1 MTSVVKRIMVIDDSS
16 TIRKSAALFLKDLNY
31 EVILVENG
39 FDALGEIYSKRP
51 DLIFIDLMMPK
62 LGGYETCQMVKQHPD
77 FAHIPIVV
85 LSSRDGLFDKARG
98 KMVGADDYLTKP
110 FAKETLLET
119 VEKFLS
125 KNI

>member
-1 MTSVVKRIMVIDDSS
+1 MTSELKKIMVIDDSQ
-16 TIRKSAALFLKDLNY
+16 TIRRSAELFLRDRSC

-39 FDALGEIYSKRP
+39 FDALGEIYSRRP

-62 LGGYETCQMVKQHPD
+62 LGGYETCQMVKQHPM
-77 FAHIPIVV
+77 FANVPIVV

-110 FAKETLLET
+110 FAKDTLLET
-119 VEKFLS
+119 VDRFLFR
-125 KNI
+125 

>member
-125 KNI
+125 KI